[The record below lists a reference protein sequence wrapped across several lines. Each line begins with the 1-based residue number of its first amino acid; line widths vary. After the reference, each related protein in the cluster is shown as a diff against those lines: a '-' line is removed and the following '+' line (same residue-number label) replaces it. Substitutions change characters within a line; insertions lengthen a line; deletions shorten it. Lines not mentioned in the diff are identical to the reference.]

1 MRVLFLFGS
10 LLLAAC
16 GSIGPGKPSDS
27 DVPMAAIAAPA
38 QTLVFECSDDYSFIA
53 RTGPGEIA
61 LWLEDRYQ
69 VLGQVRS
76 ASGSKYEDGTTVFWS
91 KGVAATLTVDGQE
104 HSDCVSVPAR
114 VPWEDAR
121 RRGVDFRAT
130 GNEPGW
136 YLEMQ
141 RDRQILFVGHYGR
154 QRVFTPWVDAR
165 VNGDRGQT
173 YHAITEAHDL
183 HIHILQETCSD
194 TMADSVFSHTVRVRL
209 DGSELQGCGM
219 WLEHPWE

>member
-1 MRVLFLFGS
+1 MRVSFLLGP

-16 GSIGPGKPSDS
+16 GTGPGQQPSS
-27 DVPMAAIAAPA
+27 DIPMTAMAAPA
-38 QTLVFECSDDYSFIA
+38 KTFVFECNDNYGFIA

-91 KGVAATLTVDGQE
+91 KGAVATLTVDGEE
-104 HSDCVSVPAR
+104 HSECVSAPAR

-136 YLEMQ
+136 HLEMQ

-154 QRVFTPWVDAR
+154 QRVFTPWVEAK
-165 VNGDRGQT
+165 VNGDRGQS
-173 YHAITEAHDL
+173 YHAVTEAHDL
-183 HIHILQETCSD
+183 RIDILQETCRD
-194 TMADSVFSHTVRVRL
+194 TMADSVFSHTVRVLL
-209 DGSELQGCGM
+209 DGSQLQGCGM

>member
-1 MRVLFLFGS
+1 MRAVFFFAP

-16 GSIGPGKPSDS
+16 ANGPREQRPP
-27 DVPMAAIAAPA
+27 DVSMAAAAAPPA
-38 QTLVFECSDDYSFIA
+38 TTLVFECGDGYDFVA

-76 ASGSKYEDGTTVFWS
+76 ASGSKYQDGGTVFWS
-91 KGVAATLTVDGQE
+91 KGTEATLTTDGQ
-104 HSDCVSVPAR
+104 SYTDCRLAPERA
-114 VPWEDAR
+114 PWEDAR

-136 YLEMQ
+136 HLEMQ
-141 RDRQILFVGHYGR
+141 RDRQILFVADYGM
-154 QRVFTPWVDAR
+154 QRVITPWVDAE
-165 VNGDRGQT
+165 VDGDNGQRF
-173 YHAITEAHDL
+173 HAVTESSDL
-183 HIHILQETCSD
+183 RINVRHQVCAD
-194 TMADSVFSHTVRVRL
+194 TMADMRFSHTV
-209 DGSELQGCGM
+209 ELRFNGREFQGCGM

>member
-1 MRVLFLFGS
+1 MRVLFLLGP

-16 GSIGPGKPSDS
+16 GSGPGKPFGSDI
-27 DVPMAAIAAPA
+27 PMAAMASPLE
-38 QTLVFECSDDYSFIA
+38 TLVFECSDDYSFIA

-61 LWLEDRYQ
+61 LWLEERYQ
-69 VLGQVRS
+69 VLGEVRS
-76 ASGSKYEDGTTVFWS
+76 ASGSRYEDGTTVFWS
-91 KGVAATLTVDGQE
+91 KGSVATLTVDGQE
-104 HSDCVSVPAR
+104 HSECVLAPAR

-141 RDRQILFVGHYGR
+141 RDRQILFVGSYGR
-154 QRVFTPWVDAR
+154 QRALLPWVEAEII
-165 VNGDRGQT
+165 GDRGQS
-173 YHAITEAHDL
+173 YHALTEGHDL
-183 HIHILQETCSD
+183 RIDILQETCAD
-194 TMADSVFSHTVRVRL
+194 TMADSVFSHTVRVVL
-209 DGSELQGCGM
+209 NGSELQGCGT

>member
-1 MRVLFLFGS
+1 MRVLFLLGP

-16 GSIGPGKPSDS
+16 GTGPGKPSGS
-27 DVPMAAIAAPA
+27 DIPMAAPA
-38 QTLVFECSDDYSFIA
+38 ETLVFECNDNYSFIA
-53 RTGPGEIA
+53 RVGPGEIA
-61 LWLEDRYQ
+61 LWLEDRHQ

-91 KGVAATLTVDGQE
+91 KGSVATLTVDGQK
-104 HSDCVSVPAR
+104 HSECVLAPAR
-114 VPWEDAR
+114 APWEDAR

-136 YLEMQ
+136 HLEMQ

-154 QRVFTPWVDAR
+154 QRVFTPWVEAK
-165 VNGDRGQT
+165 VNDDVGQS
-173 YHAITEAHDL
+173 YHAVTEAHDL
-183 HIHILQETCSD
+183 RVDILQETCRD
-194 TMADSVFSHTVRVRL
+194 TMSDSVFSHTVRVLL
-209 DGSELQGCGM
+209 DGSQLQGCGM